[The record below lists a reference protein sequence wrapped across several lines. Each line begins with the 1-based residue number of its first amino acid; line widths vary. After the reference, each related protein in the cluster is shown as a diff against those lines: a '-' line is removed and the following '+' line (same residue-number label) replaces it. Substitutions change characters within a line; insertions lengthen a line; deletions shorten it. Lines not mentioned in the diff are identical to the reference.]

1 MEIILHAHHADV
13 PANLQRDAV
22 EAVRSIAARV
32 RRVVDAI
39 VRFESDGPERR
50 VEIVLRAPRHRDVIA
65 QGYDRQFEP
74 ALALALSRLQ
84 TQVARQR
91 RAKRTPTRGDAAG

>member
-1 MEIILHAHHADV
+1 MEVILHAHHADV
-13 PANLQRDAV
+13 PANLQRDAI
-22 EAVRSIAARV
+22 EAVKLIAARL

-50 VEIVLRAPRHRDVIA
+50 VEIVLRAPRHREVVA
-65 QGYDRQFEP
+65 QGFDRHFEP

-84 TQVARQR
+84 TQVERNR
-91 RAKRTPTRGDAAG
+91 RPKRTARGDQSD

>member
-22 EAVRSIAARV
+22 EAVRLIAARV

-50 VEIVLRAPRHRDVIA
+50 VEIVLRAPRQRDVIA
-65 QGYDRQFEP
+65 EGWDRQFEP
-74 ALALALSRLQ
+74 ALALALTRLQ
-84 TQVARQR
+84 TQVARRR
-91 RAKRTPTRGDAAG
+91 RAKRANSRGAETG

>member
-13 PANLQRDAV
+13 PANLQRDAI
-22 EAVRSIAARV
+22 EAVKVIAARL

-50 VEIVLRAPRHRDVIA
+50 VEIVLRAPRRREVVA
-65 QGYDRQFEP
+65 QGFDRQFEP
-74 ALALALSRLQ
+74 ALALALTRLQ
-84 TQVARQR
+84 SQVGRVR
-91 RAKRTPTRGDAAG
+91 RSKRSADRGGFIG

>member
-13 PANLQRDAV
+13 PANLQRDAI
-22 EAVRSIAARV
+22 EAVQQIAV
-32 RRVVDAI
+32 RLRRAVDAI

-50 VEIVLRAPRHRDVIA
+50 VEIVLRAPRHKEVIA
-65 QGYDRQFEP
+65 EGFDRQFEP

-84 TQVARQR
+84 TQVARDR
-91 RAKRTPTRGDAAG
+91 RARRHVRGDSSA

>member
-13 PANLQRDAV
+13 PPNLQRDAI
-22 EAVRSIAARV
+22 EAVRLIAARV

-65 QGYDRQFEP
+65 EALDRQFEP
-74 ALALALSRLQ
+74 ALALALTRLQ
-84 TQVARQR
+84 TKVTRQR
-91 RAKRTPTRGDAAG
+91 RPKRSAPRGDFAG